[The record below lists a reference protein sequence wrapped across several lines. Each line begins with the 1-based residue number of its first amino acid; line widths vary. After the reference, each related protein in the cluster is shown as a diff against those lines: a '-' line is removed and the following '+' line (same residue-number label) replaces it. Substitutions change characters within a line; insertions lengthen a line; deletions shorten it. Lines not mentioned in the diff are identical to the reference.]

1 MSSRDLPDCFYIMN
15 SYECTQLSIGSL
27 LPKQTNKMTTE
38 KEEGGGNW
46 KPSEYH
52 SERQTKQGQLGHFN
66 FYV

>member
-1 MSSRDLPDCFYIMN
+1 
-15 SYECTQLSIGSL
+15 
-27 LPKQTNKMTTE
+27 MTTE

-46 KPSEYH
+46 EPSEYH